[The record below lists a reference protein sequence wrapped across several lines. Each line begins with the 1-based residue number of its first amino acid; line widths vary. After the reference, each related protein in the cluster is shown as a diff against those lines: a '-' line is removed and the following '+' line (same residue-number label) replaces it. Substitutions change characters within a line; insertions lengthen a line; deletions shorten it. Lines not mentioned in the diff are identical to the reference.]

1 MKTVFAFLLT
11 AAMWFPVL
19 SYAQTKNADLIG
31 SYAFSGTETDGK
43 PNTPGTLVIT
53 MDKSG
58 ALDLNWDGGQ
68 YVGIGH
74 VAGNVLAVATVAEG
88 REVIMIMNVNADG
101 SLEGRWWRRTDP
113 GTQGAEVWKKK

>member
-1 MKTVFAFLLT
+1 MS
-11 AAMWFPVL
+11 FPVS

-31 SYAFSGTETDGK
+31 NYAFSGTETDGK